1 MRETVFKKALSLL
14 LCAVLILGVL
24 PLDSHAAGYQV
35 NGQSITWYF
44 PLPEEFFDDIEDF
57 AGCRGANENSLY
69 GTPNLGCTHAD
80 HAELPYGSEAMIVN
94 VSDTQPVYA
103 PADGTLYRSS
113 QPDSQWGDVAVIE
126 ATVDSNFS
134 IYILMG
140 SVSPDGVTASGSY
153 VPSGSVIG
161 YTSGI
166 FRLGALM
173 DFAGMGAQ
181 VAENLA
187 GELSVVQSKGWLSEG
202 VNTGLVCVNPSAST
216 ATGYPNSL
224 VYDHSGPILYEF
236 VPGQPVTEPST
247 EPPTEAPTEA
257 PHTEHSW
264 DGGTVTI
271 PATHT
276 SEGSIHYT
284 CTICGAGRDEAI
296 PADVNAHVF
305 DQQVVSEAYLAAP
318 ANCASGAQYYYS
330 CVCGAAGTE
339 TFVSGDA
346 TGEHVWDG
354 GTVTVPATHTTQGN
368 THYTCTICGASYD
381 EPIAADVNA
390 HVFDQQVASDT
401 YLAAPANCASGA
413 RYYYSCVCGAAGT
426 ETFVSGDATGEHVWD
441 GGVVTVPATHTTQGN
456 THYTCTICG
465 ASYDDPI
472 AADVNAHVFDQQ
484 VASDAYLVAPA
495 NCAGGA
501 QYRYSCVCGA
511 AGEATFVSGDATGA
525 HVWDDGTV
533 TVPATHTSEGSI
545 HYTCTI
551 CGAGR
556 DEAIPAD
563 VNAHVFDQEVVDD
576 KYLAS
581 PATCSNAATYFKS
594 CICGEKG
601 SETFLYGNPAPHTYS
616 DQWSFNETDHWRAAT
631 CGHNG
636 ETTDFGPHK
645 WDDGKII
652 KDAGHNVN
660 GEKLYTCTTCGTTK
674 TETIAGQPH
683 EYNQMVISD
692 QYLASPATCT
702 SPATYYFA
710 CVCGEKGS
718 EVFSYGE
725 AKGHTYSDRWSSNE
739 LQHWHAATCE
749 HTGEKA
755 DAADHVWNPG
765 QITTQPT
772 ATSKGVM
779 TYTCSICG
787 ATKTEDVE
795 PTQHEHTFAA
805 TWAGNTTYHWHPAT
819 CEHTNVVS
827 GLGEHIWNQGVVT
840 SVASHSAAGQKQYTC
855 TVCGIQ
861 KTETVPQTHTYDQQI
876 ASSAYLASNAT
887 CTSPATYYYSC
898 SCGAKDT
905 TRTFTSGSALGHVA
919 SGTWGKDANYHWYV
933 CSRCGARGELNAH
946 TLNTSGT
953 CTVCGYSKE
962 ESHIHSSHLSRVPA
976 KAATCTQEGNSAYY
990 ICDCGKWFSDVTTTS
1005 EITDQ
1010 KSVVIPAL
1018 GHVDKDNNGRCDLC
1032 KERLDN
1038 TVEYQITEGKDSTWL
1053 NTSSQGL
1060 VIRSNAAYSQFDR
1073 VEVDG
1078 ATVAVTNYSVSE
1090 GSTIVELNASYL
1102 RRLSLGYHTISIVA
1116 KDGKATTGF
1125 TIKQGAATSGG
1136 SSNGIWGM
1144 ILFLAVVIA
1153 IAIPV
1158 TYGVYYYR
1166 KKTGNGRYS

>member
-126 ATVDSNFS
+126 ATVDSDFS

-264 DGGTVTI
+264 DGGTVTV

-296 PADVNAHVF
+296 P
-305 DQQVVSEAYLAAP
+305 
-318 ANCASGAQYYYS
+318 
-330 CVCGAAGTE
+330 
-339 TFVSGDA
+339 
-346 TGEHVWDG
+346 
-354 GTVTVPATHTTQGN
+354 
-368 THYTCTICGASYD
+368 
-381 EPIAADVNA
+381 
-390 HVFDQQVASDT
+390 
-401 YLAAPANCASGA
+401 
-413 RYYYSCVCGAAGT
+413 
-426 ETFVSGDATGEHVWD
+426 
-441 GGVVTVPATHTTQGN
+441 
-456 THYTCTICG
+456 
-465 ASYDDPI
+465 
-472 AADVNAHVFDQQ
+472 ADVNAHVFDQQ

-556 DEAIPAD
+556 DEAIPASAD
-563 VNAHVFDQEVVDD
+563 HVFDQEVVDD

-601 SETFLYGNPAPHTYS
+601 SETFPYGNPAPHTYS